1 MTIRTLPLA
10 VSLALSAASA
20 AQAAE
25 PPKLTVYSG
34 DFDAVSQYEPG
45 AGGAGFALYE
55 SLVSFNLKA
64 GDTAA
69 SLGALPGGLDPS
81 SVLLKP
87 LGTARVRGQRF
98 DFAAAGQDDLL
109 KRALGR
115 TVTVEQSVGDARI
128 SHTGTLLSAGN
139 GLTLRL
145 PDGRIKVLAHYASF
159 ELAQV
164 DGISHEPTLHW
175 VFAGASG
182 KQDFRLYYSTAGLAW
197 RAEYR
202 IDTLGLGKT
211 CRMGIEGAAMVVN
224 RSGADFDGVGLTL
237 VAGEPNRS
245 GNLER
250 ITVTGSRMAAAKM
263 AMADS
268 APEARVSGEYH
279 AYTLPLPASL
289 PQGSVQRIPLID
301 AVTGVACE
309 RRYETAFAQGDWRPP
324 YPIVDANYGAGDDQ
338 VLPVQ
343 ASLRFKNAKAAGLGM
358 PLPAGRVR
366 IFEGGDFLG
375 EAAIAHTP
383 GNGEVALRIGEVF
396 DLQAKRTRTAFT
408 LDRDGRSM
416 TETVRFDLN
425 NAKKQ
430 AVVLRISERLPRWS
444 EWEMVSSSAAFTRRG
459 AQTVDFDLPLAA
471 DSTATLTYTVRY
483 RWAPG
488 VKIPD

>member
-1 MTIRTLPLA
+1 MTIRTLPL
-10 VSLALSAASA
+10 SLSAALAASA
-20 AQAAE
+20 AGHAAE
-25 PPKLTVYSG
+25 TPKLTIYSG
-34 DFDAVSQYEPG
+34 DFDSVSQHQPG
-45 AGGAGFALYE
+45 TGGAGFALYE
-55 SLVSFNLKA
+55 ALVSFNLKA

-69 SLGALPGGLDPS
+69 SLGGLPYGLDPS

-87 LGTARVRGQRF
+87 LGAARVRGQRF

-115 TVTVEQSVGDARI
+115 TVTVEQAVGDTRL

-159 ELAQV
+159 ELARA
-164 DGISHEPTLHW
+164 DGISHEPILNWTL
-175 VFAGASG
+175 AGAAG
-182 KQDFRLYYSTAGLAW
+182 KQDFRLHYSTAGLAW

-202 IDTLGLGKT
+202 IDALGLGKT

-237 VAGEPNRS
+237 VAGEPNRD
-245 GNLER
+245 GNPER
-250 ITVTGSRMAAAKM
+250 ITLTGSRVAAAKM

-268 APEARVSGEYH
+268 APDARVSGEYH

-289 PQGSVQRIPLID
+289 PQGSVQRIPLVD
-301 AVTGVACE
+301 AVSGVACE
-309 RRYETAFAQGDWRPP
+309 RRYETQAAVADWRPP

-383 GNGEVALRIGEVF
+383 GNGDVALRIGEVF
-396 DLQAKRTRTAFT
+396 DLQAKRTRVAFS

-416 TETVRFDLN
+416 TETVRFDIN

-430 AVVLRISERLPRWS
+430 AVVLRVAERLPRWS
-444 EWEMVSSSAAFTRRG
+444 EWEMVSSSTAFTRRG
-459 AQTVDFDLPLAA
+459 AQTVEFDLPLAA
-471 DSTATLTYTVRY
+471 ESTATLTYAVRY

-488 VKIPD
+488 VKVPD